1 MSIKQLRFPHDL
13 AALLGLCLIG
23 LPIAAL
29 GALVFP
35 AFLRARNEGDL
46 TILWAAIA
54 IGAIGSS
61 LLFWARLP
69 LYREHRFFCR
79 WTSPFRCPLPE
90 NLLDGVGANPTE
102 YWTPRIAY
110 CRCPVT
116 KNRRTRY
123 CDTKT
128 SRTRRSTPTRYS
140 ATL

>member
-69 LYREHRFFCR
+69 LYREHRFFAVGPR
-79 WTSPFRCPLPE
+79 H
-90 NLLDGVGANPTE
+90 LDARYRRI
-102 YWTPRIAY
+102 YWTAWALILLSIGLLGLLIA
-110 CRCPVT
+110 VV
-116 KNRRTRY
+116 
-123 CDTKT
+123 
-128 SRTRRSTPTRYS
+128 
-140 ATL
+140 L